1 MKNVNSVFCCC
12 FVVVVFIVG
21 GEITYLNFPKCMTNL
36 VCDLSREV
44 HTWVTEF
51 AAVAN
56 IYRIVKSKSD
66 GKKLLED
73 LETKY
78 MVGSMRKEGK

>member
-1 MKNVNSVFCCC
+1 
-12 FVVVVFIVG
+12 
-21 GEITYLNFPKCMTNL
+21 MTNL